1 MLMLWAI
8 FPIFAQLFYTSGGY
22 IQNYL
27 ADIAMPKNRAGALI
41 IGRLPAF
48 LVTMMVLFAVFG
60 RVVFVLPLGNALGL
74 VLAGAINI
82 IGSIYYFKALQ
93 LGDAA
98 DVHIFGQLSPLIS
111 LGLGVLILGETI
123 TAMQG
128 LGLLLIMVAIVLI
141 IFGDTSK
148 KERQSPNIR
157 VATLVIVSAF
167 FSILSDVVFALF
179 IKGFTADTTLL
190 GQSLF
195 FFEIGSAL
203 MVIVLTICFESW
215 RRAFRTAFIRGK
227 NHRRNTF
234 ALLCDNVAFGLA
246 EVIYKYGLLVVPVIA
261 MMTAVSKASSLF
273 ISIFITIFF
282 GRIFPKFIHG
292 KRVTRKVIAQYI
304 IAAVFI
310 ITGIIVM
317 N

>member
-1 MLMLWAI
+1 MLWAI

-27 ADIAMPKNRAGALI
+27 VDTALPKKRAGALI
-41 IGRLPAF
+41 IGRLPSYLAVM
-48 LVTMMVLFAVFG
+48 LLLFAVFG

-74 VLAGAINI
+74 VLAGAINV

-98 DVHIFGQLSPLIS
+98 DIHIFGQLSPLIS
-111 LGLGVLILGETI
+111 LGLGVLILGEAI

-128 LGLLLIMVAIVLI
+128 LGLLLIMVAIFLI

-148 KERQSPNIR
+148 KERQSPNIK
-157 VATLVIVSAF
+157 VATLTIVSSF
-167 FSILSDVVFALF
+167 FSILSDVVYAFF

-203 MVIVLTICFESW
+203 MVIVIAICFSSW
-215 RRAFRTAFIRGK
+215 RKAVRTAFIKGK
-227 NHRRNTF
+227 NHRRNML
-234 ALLCDNVAFGLA
+234 AVLCDNIAFGLA
-246 EVIYKYGLLVVPVIA
+246 ELLYKYGLLVVPVVA

-273 ISIFITIFF
+273 ISIFITVFF

-292 KRVTRKVIAQYI
+292 KRVTRRVIAQYM

-310 ITGIIVM
+310 VVGIIVM